1 MEKVLNLFGLTTQKQ
16 AQIKTELAVKEA
28 VENAL
33 GEKPYKKVLDFVR
46 VCRKYS
52 FKVVAVG
59 VDDEK
64 AMGLSRQLAEKEF
77 NADMSEQRE
86 FSFKFIPNV
95 KPTNDIDLLK

>member
-1 MEKVLNLFGLTTQKQ
+1 M
-16 AQIKTELAVKEA
+16 
-28 VENAL
+28 
-33 GEKPYKKVLDFVR
+33 
-46 VCRKYS
+46 
-52 FKVVAVG
+52 VAVG

-64 AMGLSRQLAEKEF
+64 AMGLSRQLAEREF